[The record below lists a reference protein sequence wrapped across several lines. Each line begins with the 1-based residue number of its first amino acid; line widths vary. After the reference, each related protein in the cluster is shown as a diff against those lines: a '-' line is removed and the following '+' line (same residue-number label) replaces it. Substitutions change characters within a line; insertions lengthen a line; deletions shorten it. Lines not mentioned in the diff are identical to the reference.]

1 VAVLRALM
9 KTMAH
14 IDPPEIL
21 GSNVVETLVLPRWSA
36 LKKWEDP
43 QIIYKMKVITLK
55 IFKEIS
61 IV

>member
-1 VAVLRALM
+1 M
-9 KTMAH
+9 KTMEL

-21 GSNVVETLVLPRWSA
+21 GSNVVETLELPRWSA
-36 LKKWEDP
+36 LKKLEDL
-43 QIIYKMKVITLK
+43 QIIYKMTVITLK